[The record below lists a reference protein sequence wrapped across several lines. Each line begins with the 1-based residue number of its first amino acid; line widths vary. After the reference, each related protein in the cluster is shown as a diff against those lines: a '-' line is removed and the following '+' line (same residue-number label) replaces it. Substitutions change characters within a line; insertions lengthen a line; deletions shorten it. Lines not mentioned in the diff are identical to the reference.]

1 MINGIEE
8 LLGEIDKF
16 KDSVQDTVEL
26 SSALNN
32 SAEEIKKNTETV
44 NGFIGQVESIVDSSK
59 NEEFKKIEEIK
70 LLVEKSNFEL
80 LNRISMAQNSVDKK
94 LKLLFGVSAVGVV
107 TSIIAVIMI
116 LIKWWCD
123 EYVFVND
130 IKITL

>member
-70 LLVEKSNFEL
+70 LLVEKSNSEL
-80 LNRISMAQNSVDKK
+80 LNRISMVQNSVDKK
-94 LKLLFGVSAVGVV
+94 LKLLFGVSAVGVI

>member
-70 LLVEKSNFEL
+70 LLVEKSNSEL
-80 LNRISMAQNSVDKK
+80 LNRISMVQNSVDKK

-123 EYVFVND
+123 EYVFFND

>member
-32 SAEEIKKNTETV
+32 SAEEIKKNTE
-44 NGFIGQVESIVDSSK
+44 
-59 NEEFKKIEEIK
+59 
-70 LLVEKSNFEL
+70 L
-80 LNRISMAQNSVDKK
+80 LNRISMVQNSVDKK

-116 LIKWWCD
+116 LIK
-123 EYVFVND
+123 
-130 IKITL
+130 

>member
-70 LLVEKSNFEL
+70 LLVEKSNSEL
-80 LNRISMAQNSVDKK
+80 LNRISMVQNSVDKK

>member
-59 NEEFKKIEEIK
+59 NEEFKKIGEIK
-70 LLVEKSNFEL
+70 LLVEKSNSEL
-80 LNRISMAQNSVDKK
+80 LNRISMVQNSVDKK

-116 LIKWWCD
+116 LIK
-123 EYVFVND
+123 
-130 IKITL
+130 